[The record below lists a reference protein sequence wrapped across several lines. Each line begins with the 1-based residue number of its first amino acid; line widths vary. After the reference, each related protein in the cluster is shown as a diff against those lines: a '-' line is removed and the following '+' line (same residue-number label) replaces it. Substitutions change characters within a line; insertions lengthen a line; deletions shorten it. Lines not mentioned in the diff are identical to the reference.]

1 MSLQNSLSVPI
12 YVIDPHR
19 VFPEVPSAK
28 QLTSDATRPVASLV
42 IFVAYLLSGVG
53 LTGVYADTPMEQI
66 DQEISNACD
75 RYNVDKD
82 RVFEWAESLL
92 LPVGATFTDEEREK
106 FIPKFIKAKGWS
118 LRDYQWMKAAWCA
131 YRKGSIMALGCGLG
145 KSGTATAAAIGA
157 ANSGRCQKTRCDIL
171 APLNAMPQWEPYVQE
186 LLGTYEEVRVLSID
200 SAHNYVGIERGRGG
214 AVIFDELH
222 KLKSDNS
229 RRGDACETIRN
240 AYEWSVGLTGTLFHA
255 GAEGVLRVQDMVLP
269 GLSRFLNKWK
279 FGDVFE
285 STYEKK
291 VGKRTKRTIGMPSD
305 DHFDRFTE
313 YMSRGVCSLSFDS
326 PEVKDA
332 VQMPGRNS
340 ITVDSWETP
349 GWAREMTQRLAKL
362 DSRNRVYWAP
372 DAVTNEQTAQYMGA
386 LALAMA
392 EYEPERK
399 IPSFPKVMHAVC
411 KEGRINRVITK
422 IYPLEGKGEPAFNYA
437 YDPAIAASVNVHD
450 VDTLPPGPKIAQVE
464 QWLNENPKEPMIL
477 SSVGNLGMYM
487 LAKLLM
493 KHGVEFEIIRGDV
506 DADERKR
513 IVAEFEEGKFR
524 VCLLQQAAGAESI
537 TLVRATTSILIDHHW
552 SSSIYTQFMARN
564 YRIGQTEFCE
574 HYDYQ
579 FGTMQGQV
587 IRRLRRGELFDAR
600 VRSQLEATYWNT
612 SVVNNMKYA

>member
-42 IFVAYLLSGVG
+42 IFVAYMLSGVG

-66 DQEISNACD
+66 DAEISAACEK
-75 RYNVDKD
+75 YNVDKAF
-82 RVFEWAESLL
+82 VFEWAESLL
-92 LPVGATFTDEEREK
+92 LPVGATFTAEEREK
-106 FIPKFIKAKGWS
+106 FIPKFIKSKGWS
-118 LRDYQWMKAAWCA
+118 LREYQWLKAAWCA

-145 KSGTATAAAIGA
+145 KSGTSTAAAIGA
-157 ANSGRCQKTRCDIL
+157 ANAGRCQKTRCHII
-171 APLNAMPQWEPYVQE
+171 APLNAMPQWDPYIEE
-186 LLGTYEEVRVLSID
+186 LRGTFDEVVCFSMD
-200 SAHNYVGIERGRGG
+200 SAHNYVGLQRGLGG

-222 KLKSDNS
+222 KLKSDDS
-229 RRGDACETIRN
+229 RRGDACETLRN
-240 AYEWSVGLTGTLFHA
+240 AYEWSVGLTGTLFHT
-255 GAEGVLRVQDMVLP
+255 GAEGVLRVQDLVLP

-291 VGKRTKRTIGMPSD
+291 VGKRTRRTIGMPAD
-305 DHFDRFTE
+305 AQFDRFTE
-313 YMSRGVCSLSFDS
+313 YMSRGVCSLSFES

-349 GWAREMTQRLAKL
+349 LWARERLVEIAKQ
-362 DSRNRVYWAP
+362 DSRNRLYWAP
-372 DAVTNEQTAQYMGA
+372 DWMTNEQTTQYMGA
-386 LALAMA
+386 LALAMS
-392 EYEPERK
+392 EFEPERK
-399 IPSFPKVMHAVC
+399 LPSFPKVMHAAC
-411 KEGRINRVITK
+411 TEGRVNRVITK
-422 IYPLEGKGEPAFNYA
+422 IYPEGKGDPQFKFEYEPGLVV
-437 YDPAIAASVNVHD
+437 DVHN

-464 QWLNENPKEPMIL
+464 QWLKENPKEPMIL

-487 LAKLLM
+487 LAQLLV
-493 KHGVEFEIIRGDV
+493 KYDVKFEIIRGDV
-506 DADERKR
+506 DKKERKR
-513 IVAEFEEGKFR
+513 IVEEFEEGKFR

-600 VRSQLEATYWNT
+600 VRSQLESTYWNT
-612 SVVNNMKYA
+612 SVIQVLKA

>member
-28 QLTSDATRPVASLV
+28 QITSDATRPVASLV
-42 IFVAYLLSGVG
+42 IFVAYMLSGVG

-66 DQEISNACD
+66 DAEITNACE
-75 RYNVDKD
+75 RYNVEKEF
-82 RVFEWAESLL
+82 VFEWATSLL
-92 LPVGATFTDEEREK
+92 YPVGETFSDADREK

-118 LRDYQWMKAAWCA
+118 LRDYQWVKAAWCA

-157 ANSGRCQKTRCDIL
+157 ANSGRCRSTRCWII
-171 APLNAMPQWEPYVQE
+171 APLNAMPQWDAYIEE
-186 LLGTYEEVRVLSID
+186 LKGTFAEVTCLSMD
-200 SAHNYVGIERGRGG
+200 SAHNAVGLQRGLGG

-222 KLKSDNS
+222 KLKADDS

-240 AYEWSVGLTGTLFHA
+240 AFEWGVGLTGTLFHA

-291 VGKRTKRTIGMPSD
+291 VGKRTRRTIGMPAD
-305 DHFDRFTE
+305 AHFDRFTE

-349 GWAREMTQRLAKL
+349 LWARERLVKL
-362 DSRNRVYWAP
+362 TKQDSRNRIYWAP
-372 DAVTNEQTAQYMGA
+372 DWITNEQSAQYLGA
-386 LALAMA
+386 LALAMS
-392 EYEPERK
+392 EFEPERK
-399 IPSFPKVMHAVC
+399 LPSFPKVMHAAC
-411 KEGRINRVITK
+411 KEGRVNRVISK
-422 IYPLEGKGEPAFNYA
+422 VYEEGKLEPKFSFE
-437 YDPAIAASVNVHD
+437 YDPEVAASVNVHD
-450 VDTLPPGPKIAQVE
+450 VDSLPPGPKIAQVE
-464 QWLNENPKEPMIL
+464 QWLEANPKEPMIL

-493 KHGVEFEIIRGDV
+493 KHDVKFEIIRGDV
-506 DADERKR
+506 DKKERKR
-513 IVAEFEEGKFR
+513 IVDEFEEGKYR

-600 VRSQLEATYWNT
+600 VRGQLEATYWNT
-612 SVVNNMKYA
+612 SVVQVLKAG